1 MQKVQ
6 LTSSIN
12 IELEKVASD
21 SLTTGMLSKNFK
33 QTVQKLS
40 AKNNNFMKIIKGTLA
55 YWKKFSMKC

>member
-21 SLTTGMLSKNFK
+21 SLTAGMLSKNFK

>member
-21 SLTTGMLSKNFK
+21 SLTAGMLSKNFK

-55 YWKKFSMKC
+55 YRKKFSMKC

>member
-12 IELEKVASD
+12 TELEKVASD
-21 SLTTGMLSKNFK
+21 SLTAGMLSKNFK